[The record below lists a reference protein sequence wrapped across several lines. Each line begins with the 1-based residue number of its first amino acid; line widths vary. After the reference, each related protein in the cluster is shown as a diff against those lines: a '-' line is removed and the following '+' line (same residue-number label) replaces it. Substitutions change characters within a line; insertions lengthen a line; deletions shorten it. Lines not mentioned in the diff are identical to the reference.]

1 MIINKINSIISI
13 ILSLKYA
20 NIIIYEINISINMY
34 ISNGIM
40 NWNISNSIWIIICK
54 NNDKIK
60 V

>member
-1 MIINKINSIISI
+1 MIINKINWLMYI

-20 NIIIYEINISINMY
+20 DIIIYEINISINMY
-34 ISNGIM
+34 ISNCIM